1 MIKVAVADD
10 PSVSKGSELV
20 DPEPAIKAKTERV
33 LPKPMSFAKMSALR
47 DLDC

>member
-10 PSVSKGSELV
+10 PGVSKGGKLVVPEL
-20 DPEPAIKAKTERV
+20 AIKAKTERV
-33 LPKPMSFAKMSALR
+33 LPKPMSFAKVSALG